1 MNYLKTFDIAYLLEL
16 YGENVIAS
24 MTDSKGTIRFV
35 STAYERISG
44 YSKAELL
51 GKKHNI
57 VRHPDMPSSLF
68 KDLWQTIKSG
78 KVWRGEVKNLKKNG
92 GFYWVKATVTPQF
105 DEDKNLIGYASIRED
120 ITDKKEAISLH
131 TQIQNMI
138 NTIEDGFLIFDKSM
152 KIKDGYSKKCLEI
165 LGQKDITYKNISQI
179 MFANNEELQETF
191 NFGTNELFKTNDR
204 YTKELYLSLLPT
216 KHCIKDKIFT
226 IDYKLLEND
235 ELLVLIRDIT
245 KEKKL
250 EKKIQDEQKMQKMLL
265 SLITHKHET
274 IELIKSYR
282 LFLKN
287 FNTKNDNKKLKID
300 LHTFKGLFTQLEII
314 HTKNAIHLVEE
325 KLKINP
331 LELYLETILTEAF
344 EKDLKIILNI
354 LGEDFL
360 SLDKFVK
367 VDFEQFDILQNKV
380 ENLIFNSTEH
390 KEELTQLRDE
400 ISRLKDTSLYDML
413 SIYSITIQNLSK
425 DTEKKV
431 NPLKIIGDKKILL
444 DETYKG
450 FINSL
455 IHIFRNSI
463 VHGIEMPETRI
474 ENHKKENGTILTNF
488 KLVDNNIVLEI
499 SDDGKGIDI
508 NSIKR
513 KALEL
518 ELTTEEKLNTF
529 STQEILQFIFSDEFS
544 TIKKVDEIAGR
555 GVGLASVKYEVL
567 KLNGTIE
574 IVNKPNI
581 GLSFIFTI
589 PYHKIYT
596 KEIDVLATAIAKTIK
611 KFLTDDISIKSNQIQ
626 SIPTIDFNSSNYI
639 SMINLT
645 GTSNLFFMISLE
657 ESVLNKI
664 YDVFTGGDM
673 SDNELEMKKTLID
686 EIINIVI
693 GLSIQHFPSKYNE
706 LTLSTPFILE
716 ADIIETFIKNNQSS
730 SFQIQTNY
738 GDFEFL
744 IIEI

>member
-596 KEIDVLATAIAKTIK
+596 KEIDVLATAIAKTIE